1 MNEQDD
7 RIIIFSTPDEEPE
20 PSVRYRG
27 VRDLV
32 SNVTGKTTEV
42 AVSTVQ
48 KNFISFINAVDRI
61 LGSMPKTVGDLAL
74 REVEIHAEIDGK
86 GNIGISS
93 IASAETATK
102 GGIKFVLRR
111 EI

>member
-1 MNEQDD
+1 MNEHVDT
-7 RIIIFSTPDEEPE
+7 ITIFSTPAQESE
-20 PSVRYRG
+20 PSTSYRG
-27 VRDLV
+27 ARELV
-32 SNVTGKTTEV
+32 SNVTGRASEI

-48 KNFISFINAVDRI
+48 NNFVRFIKAVDRI
-61 LGSMPKTVGDLAL
+61 LGSMPKSVGELTL

-93 IASAETATK
+93 IAGAEIATK

-111 EI
+111 EM